1 MDEKMQAAFEK
12 FCEKLTD
19 EQKEKV
25 KQCKDWNE
33 VMEFAGREGVE
44 LPDEFLDSVA
54 GGFTP
59 DWKPVELT
67 YDVPSTKTKKKKDD
81 YFLDA
86 PPPPTDLY

>member
-1 MDEKMQAAFEK
+1 MDEKMKEAFQK
-12 FCEKLTD
+12 FCSKLTD

-25 KQCKDWNE
+25 KQCQTWDE
-33 VMEFAGREGVE
+33 VMDFAGKEGVE

-67 YDVPSTKTKKKKDD
+67 YDSNPAPVKQPKPEKTPGVDI
-81 YFLDA
+81 FWVC
-86 PPPPTDLY
+86 